1 MRSLLALSLQMS
13 CVCAEYNLFNREWL
27 PEATDLNQALGRSN
41 SAVVL
46 IGLQKPVWFFL
57 LFPLSWLCKSS
68 ENP

>member
-1 MRSLLALSLQMS
+1 MCSLLALSLQMS

-46 IGLQKPVWFFL
+46 IGLQKPVFGVFFIFYFIISPFL
-57 LFPLSWLCKSS
+57 AT
-68 ENP
+68 